1 MRWCCWCAGATDALV
16 LLMRWCCWCCWW
28 CWCTDAADPMMLLIQ
43 WCCWCSWCADAA
55 DDTVFHNFGALQWQM
70 FSDISCTVHTPKKAI
85 LKPEAILEKG
95 DHEGGC
101 DYGPSQTATIWL
113 SITHHHLPLNCCR
126 FSGIQSQKLDISQ
139 FILIL
144 CSRFVRS
151 SVFGLAL
158 DKSLV
163 VFFLFPW
170 SPF

>member
-1 MRWCCWCAGATDALV
+1 
-16 LLMRWCCWCCWW
+16 
-28 CWCTDAADPMMLLIQ
+28 
-43 WCCWCSWCADAA
+43 
-55 DDTVFHNFGALQWQM
+55 M

-126 FSGIQSQKLDISQ
+126 FSGIKSQKLDISQ

-158 DKSLV
+158 V
-163 VFFLFPW
+163 VFFLFHFSVPVFFHCAW
-170 SPF
+170 VLVAPLHLENSVSTSPPTLYRHCPTPFKTLQIPLYR